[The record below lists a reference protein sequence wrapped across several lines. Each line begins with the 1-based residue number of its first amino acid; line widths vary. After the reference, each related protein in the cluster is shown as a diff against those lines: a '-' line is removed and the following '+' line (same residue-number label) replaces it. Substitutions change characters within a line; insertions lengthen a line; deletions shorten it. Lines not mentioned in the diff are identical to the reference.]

1 MNGETIG
8 TNGEKALLRE
18 HEIKYMTGNS
28 DKSGERKTLSKTIS
42 GYYIWIHMPNIK
54 MSIVKT
60 VERRIDFLISPAH
73 SELLPAETQRYEW
86 NFDSE
91 TRK

>member
-1 MNGETIG
+1 METKDM
-8 TNGEKALLRE
+8 NGEKALLRG
-18 HEIKYMTGNS
+18 HESEYMAENS

-91 TRK
+91 T